1 MDQIQKNKFLSTA
14 REHAGGIIKK
24 IYDSRVALQ
33 DSIYRMMRDAR
44 SLSRA
49 DQISTEGVAVQ
60 LTMRTQELEVLE
72 KSPYFVKCE
81 IQSKEYGKRTYYFS
95 KFHFSDEHIYSWVA
109 PAAMLRFENPGNVS
123 YNVHEKTHHCELLR
137 KDNFMIVE
145 GEITFFSTESIN
157 QPREL
162 IYQKD
167 FTTRKQGFIL
177 PEIVEQMEKAQD
189 QVIRADHK
197 GPFVISG
204 PAGSGKT
211 TLALHRIAYLTLS
224 PDTARLFPS
233 SHIVVFVQ
241 DSGSKEYFSKL
252 LPELGIRDVTITTF
266 AQWAVD
272 ICALPTMQVI
282 RRYGTSEEQK
292 DFYEYEKIQALR
304 NTIPQYAVSPYKV
317 LEAVYKE
324 SLSKSSYKLFE
335 QQKKEHVLDHID
347 LTLLLQAHADYFKGI
362 SLQQEYYVQQKNGV
376 VKKKIGRLPV
386 THPLMLIDEFQNY
399 LPEQLEL
406 FKKCLSAKWQGLL
419 YVGDSAQQIYIGT
432 IQNIGQSEGQLLPE
446 RSVILQ
452 KVYRNTK
459 KILSY
464 IQSLG
469 YTVVIPE
476 NMKEGVGVS
485 EIHCKTPLEEIVAL
499 KAFRKNN
506 QNVTIGVLALQEE
519 YLKPFKT
526 EFENDTKMYMKTM
539 YECQGLE
546 FDIVCIVGVNPNLF
560 TYTMLEGQEEFI
572 KEWKKIKKDLLYV
585 ALTRAM
591 DELHIFGSCSLKEVL
606 HVL

>member
-1 MDQIQKNKFLSTA
+1 MDQIQKDTLLSAA
-14 REHAGGIIKK
+14 REHVGGIIKK

-33 DSIYRMMRDAR
+33 DSVYRMMRDAR

-49 DQISTEGVAVQ
+49 DQISAEGVAVQ

-81 IQSKEYGKRTYYFS
+81 IQSKEYGERIYYFS

-109 PAAMLRFENPGNVS
+109 PAAMLRFENPGAVS
-123 YNVHEKTHHCELLR
+123 YSANEKTHHCQLLR

-145 GEITFFSTESIN
+145 GEITFFSTESVDH
-157 QPREL
+157 PREL

-197 GPFVISG
+197 GAFVISG

-252 LPELGIRDVTITTF
+252 LPELGIRDVEITTF
-266 AQWAVD
+266 AQWALSILNIPSHQAV
-272 ICALPTMQVI
+272 

-292 DFYEYEKIQALR
+292 DFYEYEKIKALR
-304 NTIPQYAVSPYKV
+304 NTTPQYVPAPYKI
-317 LEAVYKE
+317 LEAVYRN
-324 SLSKSSYKLFE
+324 SLSKDLYKLFE

-347 LTLLLQAHADYFKGI
+347 LTILLQAHADYFKGI
-362 SLQQEYYVQQKNGV
+362 SLHQEYYVQQKNGV

-386 THPLMLIDEFQNY
+386 THPLILIDEFQNY

-406 FKKCLSAKWQGLL
+406 FKKCLTAKWQGLL
-419 YVGDSAQQIYIGT
+419 YVGDSAQQIYVGT
-432 IQNIGQSEGQLLPE
+432 IQNIGQSEEQFLPE

-464 IQSLG
+464 IKDLG
-469 YTVVIPE
+469 YDVITPE
-476 NMKEGVGVS
+476 HMKEGYDVS
-485 EIHCKTPLEEIVAL
+485 ELICKTPLEEITAL
-499 KAFRKNN
+499 HAIRKNN
-506 QNVTIGVLALQEE
+506 QNANIGVLALQEE

-526 EFENDTKMYMKTM
+526 EFENGTKMYMKTM
-539 YECQGLE
+539 YEAQGLE
-546 FDIVCIVGVNPNLF
+546 FDIVCIVGVNQTMF
-560 TYTMLEGQEEFI
+560 TYTMGEGQEEFI

-591 DELHIFGSCSLKEVL
+591 DELHIFGTCSLKEALSVL
-606 HVL
+606 